1 MRQLPARS
9 MYLEPCWKYWVREA
23 WTFMVQSNQPQ
34 KVFVVERIRHTHR
47 VGKQATLIAM
57 RQMSNLSLYAADV
70 GRR

>member
-1 MRQLPARS
+1 
-9 MYLEPCWKYWVREA
+9 
-23 WTFMVQSNQPQ
+23 
-34 KVFVVERIRHTHR
+34 